1 MNYEKQLT
9 VLKDD
14 LEKIKNLKYKAEAR
28 LEQLTQQE
36 DEINKELNELGVK
49 PEDLESEIKKLTS
62 EIENL
67 FIEANSLIPK
77 DLLEKKWTYDL

>member
-1 MNYEKQLT
+1 MNYERQLT
-9 VLKDD
+9 VLKDN

-67 FIEANSLIPK
+67 FIEANNLIPK
-77 DLLEKKWTYDL
+77 DLLEKK

>member
-77 DLLEKKWTYDL
+77 DLLEKK

>member
-1 MNYEKQLT
+1 MNFEKQLT

-49 PEDLESEIKKLTS
+49 PEDLESEIEKLTS

-67 FIEANSLIPK
+67 FIETNSLIPK
-77 DLLEKKWTYDL
+77 DLLEKK